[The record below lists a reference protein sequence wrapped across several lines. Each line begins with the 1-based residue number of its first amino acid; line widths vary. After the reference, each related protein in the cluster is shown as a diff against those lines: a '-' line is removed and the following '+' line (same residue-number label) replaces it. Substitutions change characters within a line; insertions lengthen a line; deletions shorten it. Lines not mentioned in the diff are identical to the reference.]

1 MRHGHLSDIHGTT
14 VSSPASANANEGAQ
28 ARCPVAHY
36 SKLFTASAASRLGA
50 AAADRNAIGVIAD
63 ARASGVDDPPSDDRD
78 NIPAGYTYFGQLVVH
93 DLTQSTVASG
103 AGGTQTLQNLMT
115 PNLDLDTI
123 YGGGPTRCPHIYQP
137 PYQTPYQK
145 WPEDLADDGQHLFH
159 LGRTGK
165 AAFPENWQEGEGL
178 PCDLPRVDAA
188 SKGTYA
194 GAQSRSVTPLVSDER
209 NDDNLILTQLTAQFL
224 LVHNT
229 VASYLHQNGDPTDA
243 NRPLSKRESF
253 ELTRHFVLK
262 AYRGI
267 VVHDYLKRLL
277 LPEVYDALIAGKIR
291 SEDHLPIEFVF
302 GAARVGHAMVRA
314 AYTINDHIG
323 LGFGGLGRLMAF
335 SSSSPGADLPIPA
348 DWVVDWH
355 RFLEMD
361 EGDKPQN
368 ARRIS
373 PFLAPTFVH
382 GDLKNR
388 RTNLEGSLSFHDLWR
403 CYQFEVPTG
412 QECARQLL
420 GPSST
425 KVLSGAEMLPTPMF
439 SSLHPAEKMIT
450 ALEAHP
456 EFLSETPLTYY
467 LLQEAAVLGGNG
479 RYLGPL
485 GSHIY
490 AAAILYALKDA
501 PQTYPTPQG
510 KSGLDFDQILKASGI
525 VRLPDLL
532 KVPAMSDVEL
542 AEVIVKTLR

>member
-1 MRHGHLSDIHGTT
+1 MRHGHLSDIQDNT
-14 VSSPASANANEGAQ
+14 VSSPAAASSDEGAR
-28 ARCPVAHY
+28 ARCPVGHF
-36 SKLFTASAASRLGA
+36 SNLFTASAASKVGA
-50 AAADRNAIGVIAD
+50 AAADRNAIGMIAD

-78 NIPAGYTYFGQLVVH
+78 DIPAGYTYFGQLVVH
-93 DLTQSTVASG
+93 DLTQSKVAIG
-103 AGGTQTLQNLMT
+103 ADGRKRLQNLMS

-137 PYQTPYQK
+137 PFQTAYLHRPK
-145 WPEDLADDGQHLFH
+145 DLADDGQHLFH

-178 PCDLPRVDAA
+178 PCDLPRVDVA
-188 SKGTYA
+188 SKGVYGGLQA
-194 GAQSRSVTPLVSDER
+194 RSVTPLVSDER
-209 NDDNLILTQLTAQFL
+209 NDDNLILAQLTAQFL

-229 VASYLHQNGDPTDA
+229 VASYLHRTGDPTAA

-253 ELTRHFVLK
+253 ELARHFLLK
-262 AYRGI
+262 AYRSI

-277 LPEVYDALIAGKIR
+277 LPEVYDSLIAGKIK

-302 GAARVGHAMVRA
+302 GVARVGHAMVRA
-314 AYTINDHIG
+314 AYEINDHIN
-323 LGFGGLGRLMAF
+323 LSFGGLGRLMGF
-335 SSSSPGADLPIPA
+335 SSSSPGATLPIPA

-361 EGDKPQN
+361 EGDKPQS

-388 RTNLEGSLSFHDLWR
+388 HTNLDGSLSFHDLWR

-425 KVLSGAEMLPTPMF
+425 KVLSGAEMLPVPVF
-439 SSLHPAEKMIT
+439 ASLHPAPKLIA
-450 ALEAHP
+450 ALEANP
-456 EFLSETPLTYY
+456 QFLSETPLTYY
-467 LLQEAAVLGGNG
+467 VLQEAAVLGGNG

-490 AAAILYALKDA
+490 ATAILYALKDA

-510 KSGLDFDQILKASGI
+510 KSGLEFGEILKASGI
-525 VRLPDLL
+525 VRLPELL
-532 KVPAMSDVEL
+532 EIPAMRDVEL
-542 AEVIVKTLR
+542 AAVIVQTFR